1 MTRKT
6 MAFVALLA
14 LALLVSQGTALA
26 ALVLC
31 KGGKCEG
38 TQQAD
43 DLRGT
48 VAKDQIFGLGVDDV
62 VTASSSDDRVNGGDG
77 RDTIFGEGGTDT
89 LSGGPKGDRIVG
101 GDDRDFI
108 FGGSG
113 SDVIDSASDEGLGPV
128 ADDVDCDTGDDTVTA
143 DRLDNVAANCERV
156 TRV

>member
-6 MAFVALLA
+6 MTLLAVLA
-14 LALLVSQGTALA
+14 LALLVSQGSALA
-26 ALVLC
+26 ALVRC

-38 TQQAD
+38 TEQAD

-48 VAKDQIFGLGVDDV
+48 VAKDQIFGFGGDDV
-62 VTASSSDDRVNGGDG
+62 IAASSSDDRVNGGAD
-77 RDTIFGEGGTDT
+77 RDTIFGEGGVDT
-89 LSGGPKGDRIVG
+89 LIGGAGADRIVG

-113 SDVIDSASDEGLGPV
+113 SDDIDSASDEGLGPV
-128 ADDVDCDTGDDTVTA
+128 KDDVDCDTGVDKVRA
-143 DRLDNVAANCERV
+143 DRIDNVAANCENV